1 MYKVRITEKYQVTEK
16 LVKFEPVPNKYQYD
30 NSIVI
35 K

>member
-1 MYKVRITEKYQVTEK
+1 MYRVRITGEYQFTEK
-16 LVKFEPVPNKYQYD
+16 LVEFEPVPNKYQYD